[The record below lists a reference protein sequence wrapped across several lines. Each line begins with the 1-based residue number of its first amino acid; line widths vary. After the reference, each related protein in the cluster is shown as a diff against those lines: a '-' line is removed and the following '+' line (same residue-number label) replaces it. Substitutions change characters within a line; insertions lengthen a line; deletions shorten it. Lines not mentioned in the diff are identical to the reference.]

1 MRCIASTKDLER
13 STKSSSTFV
22 NTGGRTSSS
31 SSILSLVNSIQ
42 MKQCMTIRT
51 QRESLD
57 ATACEKSKGLAKIRL
72 RRRLIMRGEK
82 HPISQEN
89 IVSTTADGDDS
100 GDGDARKDGDEGAEE
115 GSCSQ
120 SNQSDYNTSRP
131 VTIGFNHVD
140 IRNYPIVLGDN
151 PSVSKGAP
159 ISIDWEHFGECC
171 FDVDKYEKVRKDER
185 RTKAQMRIPH
195 DVRYDILE
203 MAGELDEDV
212 DGVVK
217 EIENIKSMRD
227 KVARQSDW
235 QARIDA
241 AKEKANRGLKNV
253 FRAGKKKKEKD
264 FLKRS
269 MDQAC
274 AERRK
279 SDKVALQVDA
289 ATLALSVL

>member
-1 MRCIASTKDLER
+1 
-13 STKSSSTFV
+13 
-22 NTGGRTSSS
+22 
-31 SSILSLVNSIQ
+31 

-57 ATACEKSKGLAKIRL
+57 ATTCEKSKGLAKIRL

-82 HPISQEN
+82 HSISQKS
-89 IVSTTADGDDS
+89 IVSATTDGDG
-100 GDGDARKDGDEGAEE
+100 GDGDARKDGDEGAGE

-120 SNQSDYNTSRP
+120 SNQSDDKTSRL
-131 VTIGFNHVD
+131 VIVGFNNVD
-140 IRNYPIVLGDN
+140 MRNYPIVLGDN

-159 ISIDWEHFGECC
+159 ISVDWEHFGECC
-171 FDVDKYEKVRKDER
+171 FDVDKYEEVRKDER
-185 RTKAQMRIPH
+185 RTKAQMRIPY

-203 MAGELDEDV
+203 RAGELDEVV
-212 DGVVK
+212 DSVVK

-227 KVARQSDW
+227 KIARQSDW

-264 FLKRS
+264 FLKKS
-269 MDQAC
+269 MVQDS